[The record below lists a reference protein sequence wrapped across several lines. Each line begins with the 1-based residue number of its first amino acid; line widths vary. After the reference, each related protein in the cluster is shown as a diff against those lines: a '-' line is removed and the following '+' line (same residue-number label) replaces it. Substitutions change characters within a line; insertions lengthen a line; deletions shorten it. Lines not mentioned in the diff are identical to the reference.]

1 MLLSERKGNNMLIQ
15 FSVSNYMS
23 IKDEVTL
30 SMLAGKDREHSD
42 SLIDFEKECI
52 LSSAGIYGA
61 NAAGK
66 SNIFKALTAAIII
79 ARTSNARQINEKIP
93 MIVPFKFDDESS
105 KMPTSFGFIFT
116 NNGRKYE
123 YGFTADENRVY
134 EEYLY
139 EYKTAKPSK
148 VFERTAISK
157 YEFIKADEKEFNGYV
172 GKNTDNKLFLATA
185 TAWNCE
191 RTKDAYMWLAEG
203 IDTYNSQSL
212 EGAAMPELENDKDG
226 SLEAFLTGML
236 HKADINISGYN
247 FTTKEITNEDISK
260 LPLPPGIE
268 ISKAIQD
275 KGIGAIKQYEI
286 VTNHDI
292 KNKSGSK
299 NYALPFA
306 IESEG
311 TKRLFFFSPVIKKAM
326 ESGKTVVV
334 DEIDDS
340 LHPLLV
346 NAIIELFNDK
356 EVNTKGAQLIFNTH
370 DVNLLSLDN
379 FRRDQIY
386 FTEKDNKTGVTDL
399 YSLDEFSPRK
409 TENIRKGYLQ
419 GRYGAIPVIEPGG
432 LKW

>member
-1 MLLSERKGNNMLIQ
+1 MMKVVKCLHPL
-15 FSVSNYMS
+15 
-23 IKDEVTL
+23 D
-30 SMLAGKDREHSD
+30 
-42 SLIDFEKECI
+42 
-52 LSSAGIYGA
+52 
-61 NAAGK
+61 
-66 SNIFKALTAAIII
+66 
-79 ARTSNARQINEKIP
+79 
-93 MIVPFKFDDESS
+93 
-105 KMPTSFGFIFT
+105 
-116 NNGRKYE
+116 
-123 YGFTADENRVY
+123 
-134 EEYLY
+134 LY

-148 VFERTAISK
+148 VFERTAVNK

-212 EGAAMPELENDKDG
+212 EAGALPELENDVDG
-226 SLEAFLTGML
+226 SMERFLTRML

-247 FTTKEITNEDISK
+247 FLAKELANEDMAK
-260 LPLPPGIE
+260 MPLPPGID

-275 KGIGAIKQYEI
+275 NGFSVIKQYEI

-292 KNKSGSK
+292 ETEGCHKSYS
-299 NYALPFA
+299 LPFA

-311 TKRLFFFSPVIKKAM
+311 TKRLFFFSPVLKKAM
-326 ESGKTVVV
+326 ETGKTVVV

-370 DVNLLSLDN
+370 DVSLLSLDN

-399 YSLDEFSPRK
+399 YSLDEYSPRK